1 MNNYFEIEKVEY
13 ISKQTGQLK
22 HMYKISYVL
31 SGIKLE
37 MTFKGDLHTLS
48 IVNQLMND
56 NCVVGKYEV
65 L

>member
-13 ISKQTGQLK
+13 ISKQTGQMK
-22 HMYKISYVL
+22 SMYKVSYILNGV
-31 SGIKLE
+31 KLE

-56 NCVVGKYEV
+56 TIIGKYE
-65 L
+65 LK

>member
-13 ISKQTGQLK
+13 ISKQTGQIK
-22 HMYKISYVL
+22 IMYKVSYIL
-31 SGIKLE
+31 NGIKLE

-56 NCVVGKYEV
+56 NCVGRYEV
-65 L
+65 K